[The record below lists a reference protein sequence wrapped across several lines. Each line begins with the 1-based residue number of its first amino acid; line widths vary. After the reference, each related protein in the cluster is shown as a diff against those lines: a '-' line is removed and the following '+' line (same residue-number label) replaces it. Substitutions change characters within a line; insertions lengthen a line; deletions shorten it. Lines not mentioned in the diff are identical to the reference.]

1 MSKSL
6 DKLKFSFRRK
16 ILNLFKN
23 MIERILSYS
32 SFSGISCT
40 KCKLQLQILLLNT
53 NTSEKRD
60 RRKKDRPT
68 AGDIE
73 REPVDPVGD
82 GVGLIP

>member
-1 MSKSL
+1 L
-6 DKLKFSFRRK
+6 ADA
-16 ILNLFKN
+16 IH
-23 MIERILSYS
+23 I
-32 SFSGISCT
+32 
-40 KCKLQLQILLLNT
+40 LQILLLNI
-53 NTSEKRD
+53 NASEKRD

>member
-1 MSKSL
+1 MWAK
-6 DKLKFSFRRK
+6 
-16 ILNLFKN
+16 
-23 MIERILSYS
+23 ERTRI
-32 SFSGISCT
+32 FCT
-40 KCKLQLQILLLNT
+40 GQSVILLLST
-53 NTSEKRD
+53 NASEKRD